1 MRILIVHNQLWAHYK
16 AIIFNELQK
25 IIRQNPADELFVVQ
39 IASVEKS
46 RVNLSDSD
54 LSIHQYPYKLLHEGT
69 LEEVGT
75 WTRISGVIKTIR
87 EFNPTVVN
95 LTGYYDSA
103 SWAVLLYCKIKSI
116 KTVLSNESTAGDHS
130 RNNIKEFIKSLI
142 IRQFDGFFNFGTL
155 SKDYLL
161 SLGGR
166 PDQMLV
172 NLNCVDNVALRRIY
186 EKSVENRK
194 IEQQKL
200 GLAPK
205 NFIFVGRLIEFKNLF
220 RFLEAFGVAQQKTH
234 QDWGVIILGDGAL
247 KSDLQDFITKKNI
260 KKVSF
265 QKGVSWQQ
273 VPEYLAL
280 SDVLVLPSY
289 SEPWGLVVNEAM
301 ACGLPVLVSEQCGCA
316 IDLVRNG
323 ENGYTFQPELLE
335 EFSEK
340 LLLFMGMKEESLK
353 KMGAISE
360 QIIQEYSPENV
371 GREMYKGFISLRPP
385 LWFDIRNSMFGKK

>member
-25 IIRQNPADELFVVQ
+25 IISQNPADELLVVQ

-46 RVNLSDSD
+46 RVNLGDSD

-103 SWAVLLYCKIKSI
+103 SWAILLYCKIKGI
-116 KTVLSNESTAGDHS
+116 KMILSNESTAGDHS
-130 RNNIKEFIKSLI
+130 RNRVKEFVKSLI
-142 IRQFDGFFNFGTL
+142 IKRFDGFFNFGTL
-155 SKDYLL
+155 SKNYLL
-161 SLGGR
+161 SLGGKSAR
-166 PDQMLV
+166 MLV
-172 NLNCVDNVALRRIY
+172 NRNCVDNVALKRIY

-200 GLAPK
+200 GLAHK

-273 VPEYLAL
+273 VPERLAL

-301 ACGLPVLVSEQCGCA
+301 ACGLPILVSEQCGCA

-323 ENGYTFQPELLE
+323 ENGYTFQPENLE
-335 EFSEK
+335 EISEK
-340 LLLFMGMKEESLK
+340 LLLFMEMKEENFK
-353 KMGAISE
+353 IMGVISE

-371 GREMYKGFISLRPP
+371 GREMYEGFKL
-385 LWFDIRNSMFGKK
+385 LFGNK